1 MNNHIKEQK
10 EQAEQTITNV
20 SSPLP
25 HKEGQRDKFTPI
37 LFLILGIFLGFVGYL
52 FIDQHYYG
60 SNSQHYQKSD
70 TLHLADGSTYHG
82 EISA

>member
-10 EQAEQTITNV
+10 EQKEQTITSV

-25 HKEGQRDKFTPI
+25 HKEGKGDKFTPI

-52 FIDQHYYG
+52 FIDH
-60 SNSQHYQKSD
+60 H
-70 TLHLADGSTYHG
+70 
-82 EISA
+82 

>member
-10 EQAEQTITNV
+10 EQKEQTITSV

-37 LFLILGIFLGFVGYL
+37 KATRSTLRTVPPITAKSVQTDNPMAMVCSSQLQGI
-52 FIDQHYYG
+52 
-60 SNSQHYQKSD
+60 
-70 TLHLADGSTYHG
+70 A
-82 EISA
+82 